1 MTNHG
6 QPGSFTGRWIAIA
19 ATLITA
25 HLVLIALLAQ
35 RDPAWSSM
43 QPNPSGILL
52 LREFVAIGVV
62 SAALATIRR
71 TSVVILPVLALA
83 AVASSGWMTYTLV
96 GAFPNLA
103 ALRLFAATPRTAMLH
118 AIHIDSTAVM
128 LAVLGGVGLS
138 LIALAVN
145 RTRWRPPA
153 WVFLAVI
160 AAFVSMGT
168 LQSKRSAT
176 LSSSPRLAYD
186 SSTGVTRQWKLVWN
200 DAEQIGGGP
209 FSALASSFIS
219 ELRQPSDPF
228 LSVDTSLVVVQ
239 RMPLDNPIEPKLSP
253 RLGRNVII
261 LVVESLRSDI
271 LLAGGAPL
279 VTMPT
284 VEEIARNSR
293 QFSNAHTTATQT
305 NLASVVPVSGQY
317 PLRTRY
323 PKAFPANPDYPRTL
337 LWDIVRPLGW
347 RSAVFSSQNEQWW
360 GMQHFLRTGALDTLF
375 DATDADHGTF
385 LPADDDGFARFV
397 RQGRT
402 SGKLYDSVT
411 VDAALDWIERQPDS
425 AFVLL
430 MNLQASHLPYT
441 TPPTASRRFGQ
452 PVGFP
457 IRFGTWPRDSAHRVF
472 EEYRNSL
479 AYIDDQIRRVRDR
492 LVENG
497 AWDSTIVIITGDH
510 GQAFYEH
517 GVAAH
522 ANGLWQELVRVPMIV
537 KAPNW
542 AGIDSNE
549 VSHIDIPPTIAS
561 LLGIEAARGWPGVR
575 LDSVPDRPRPLFA
588 MVQSPIARETGVL
601 LDGWKL
607 VRNQDSGE
615 LKLFNLRCDPLE
627 RVDIASLAPEPLKP
641 LSALLAAWE
650 VSSLE
655 YYGSRIRKESELP
668 PRIDLADAASWAR
681 IAQRNCDLPASA
693 AN

>member
-1 MTNHG
+1 
-6 QPGSFTGRWIAIA
+6 
-19 ATLITA
+19 
-25 HLVLIALLAQ
+25 
-35 RDPAWSSM
+35 
-43 QPNPSGILL
+43 
-52 LREFVAIGVV
+52 
-62 SAALATIRR
+62 
-71 TSVVILPVLALA
+71 VLALV

-96 GAFPNLA
+96 GVFPNLA
-103 ALRLFAATPRTAMLH
+103 ALRLFAATPRTTMLH

-128 LAVLGGVGLS
+128 LTVLGGVGFM
-138 LIALAVN
+138 LIVIAAH
-145 RTRWRPPA
+145 RTRWRPPS
-153 WVFLAVI
+153 WLLVAVI

-168 LQSKRSAT
+168 LQSYRSAT
-176 LSSSPRLAYD
+176 LSSSRRLVYD
-186 SSTGVTRQWKLVWN
+186 SSTGVTRQWKHVWN

-209 FSALASSFIS
+209 FSALVSSFVS
-219 ELRQPSDPF
+219 ELRQPRDTF

-239 RMPLDNPIEPKLSP
+239 RVPLGNPVQPKVSP

-271 LLAGGAPL
+271 LLAGGAPS

-284 VEEIARNSR
+284 VEVIARNSR
-293 QFSNAHTTATQT
+293 QFINAHTTATQT
-305 NLASVVPVSGQY
+305 NLASAVPVSGQY
-317 PLRTRY
+317 PLRTRH
-323 PKAFPANPDYPRTL
+323 PKAFPAKPDYPRTL
-337 LWDIVRPLGW
+337 IWDIVRPLGW

-360 GMQHFLRTGALDTLF
+360 GMQHFLRTEALDTLF
-375 DATDADHGTF
+375 DATDAIHGIF

-402 SGKLYDSVT
+402 SGKLYDSIT

-430 MNLQASHLPYT
+430 MNLQASHLPYS

-452 PVGFP
+452 PVEFP
-457 IRFGTWPRDSAHRVF
+457 IRFGTWPKDSAHLVF

-479 AYIDDQIRRVRDR
+479 AYIDDQIRRIRDR

-522 ANGLWQELVRVPMIV
+522 ANGLWQELVQVPLIV

-542 AGIDSNE
+542 RGVDSNE
-549 VSHIDIPPTIAS
+549 VSHIDIPPTITS
-561 LLGIEAARGWPGVR
+561 LLGIEAAREWPGVR
-575 LDSVPDRPRPLFA
+575 LDSVPDRPRPLFT
-588 MVQSPIARETGVL
+588 MVQSPVARETGVL

-615 LKLFNLRCDPLE
+615 LKLFDLRCDPLE
-627 RVDIASLAPEPLKP
+627 RTDLAGLAPEPLRP

-668 PRIDLADAASWAR
+668 PRIDLADAASWVR
-681 IAQRNCDLPASA
+681 SAQRNCDLPASTI
-693 AN
+693 N